1 MLIDKDKKNKRKQ
14 WLCAIIVVP
23 HAKSHCT
30 KKGNRTE
37 STTLAKLNESYYHI
51 PITSYKPHN
60 CSWADNAVW
69 WNYFLVCLLVVCL
82 VRRLKKQQHLNKKFV
97 TVNLHVFIKIKI
109 KFLAPARCIYIFYLN
124 LHEWR
129 KPFFPISIK
138 IQFFVFLLLFPN
150 TKKFI

>member
-1 MLIDKDKKNKRKQ
+1 MPIDNEKKIRENSDCVQ
-14 WLCAIIVVP
+14 LLLCPTPKITVR
-23 HAKSHCT
+23 
-30 KKGNRTE
+30 KGNRTE